1 MLLTIRAAPF
11 HTKLA
16 FWALAVCLKPHMTD
30 RASCSMVT
38 LRVVEAY
45 CTTCEEIRDH
55 TVMDDDPG
63 SCKCNQCGAVQALVH
78 PIDEP

>member
-1 MLLTIRAAPF
+1 
-11 HTKLA
+11 
-16 FWALAVCLKPHMTD
+16 
-30 RASCSMVT
+30 MVT